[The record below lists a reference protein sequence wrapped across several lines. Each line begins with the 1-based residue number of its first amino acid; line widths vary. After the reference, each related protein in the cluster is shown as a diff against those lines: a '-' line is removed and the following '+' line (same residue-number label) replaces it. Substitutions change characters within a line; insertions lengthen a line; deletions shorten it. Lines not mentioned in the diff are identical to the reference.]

1 MKNLLL
7 WKKQANVLQD
17 NTISND
23 DEEYSLIDSFVSKY
37 NYIYAPEISFFI
49 NDEKQEFE
57 KNLEKL
63 FLLIEDLYLQ
73 EKDKTENQK
82 SSKLYLSSLLTRQ
95 LFDELSKIN
104 NFDKEKICELL
115 IKKDFVEKTMIQ
127 LFIKNK
133 VPTQQEVAEQYNKD
147 KTDASRKLKTFLQKL
162 QEKMSTERFVD
173 SSV

>member
-1 MKNLLL
+1 M
-7 WKKQANVLQD
+7 
-17 NTISND
+17 
-23 DEEYSLIDSFVSKY
+23 
-37 NYIYAPEISFFI
+37 
-49 NDEKQEFE
+49 
-57 KNLEKL
+57 
-63 FLLIEDLYLQ
+63 LIEDLYLQ